1 MTLQPSASNT
11 PSTRATSANVC
22 AFAPRTTLAAL
33 AAAVLLAACG
43 GGGGG
48 DSAGPSTNV
57 GAPGTGTGTGTGS
70 GSPTTPATPT
80 VTPPAT
86 ITLTPTAAPAAFT
99 AADCNRLQSDDV
111 ALAALNLNNPQINLL
126 NTVTREVDP
135 KFAWRMFIRAPET
148 FIKWVIAL
156 HPTTMRL
163 DASSM
168 SIAAHETFHEISFAL
183 TYLCPTVNTYKMTWA
198 NTTYAT
204 ELRHLVLPRYNI
216 VDTVLPSNL
225 KSSSRYSLYILD
237 LGNSSGN
244 DFRLLMDELAAY
256 TGGAVA
262 EYRWIATRGEPNW
275 AIIDSGLAGMVEF
288 MAWTQ
293 AYLQAVRTTNP
304 TAWNLINQDAQAKA
318 ALQAVWTE
326 AENTLQA
333 AYAQTRSGASPR
345 LVYDPL
351 VFDYVY
357 QAGPLNE
364 LALLGI
370 TTRTRG
376 SWVGSYL

>member
-1 MTLQPSASNT
+1 
-11 PSTRATSANVC
+11 
-22 AFAPRTTLAAL
+22 
-33 AAAVLLAACG
+33 
-43 GGGGG
+43 
-48 DSAGPSTNV
+48 
-57 GAPGTGTGTGTGS
+57 
-70 GSPTTPATPT
+70 
-80 VTPPAT
+80 
-86 ITLTPTAAPAAFT
+86 
-99 AADCNRLQSDDV
+99 V
-111 ALAALNLNNPQINLL
+111 ALAALNLNDPQINLL

-135 KFAWRMFIRAPET
+135 KFAWRMFIRAPEN
-148 FIKWVIAL
+148 FIKWVMTAN
-156 HPTTMRL
+156 PTSKRL
-163 DASSM
+163 DSYSL
-168 SIAAHETFHEISFAL
+168 SIAAHETFHEIGFAI
-183 TYLCPTVNTYKMTWA
+183 TDLCPTPSTYKVTWN

-204 ELRHLVLPRYNI
+204 GIRFQDTPRYNI

-225 KSSSRYSLYILD
+225 KSSSRYALYILD
-237 LGNSSGN
+237 VGNYSGN
-244 DFRLLMDELAAY
+244 DIRSLMDELAAY

-262 EYRWIATRGEPNW
+262 EYRWIATRGEPNYDW
-275 AIIDSGLAGMVEF
+275 LDSGLAGMVEF

-345 LVYDPL
+345 LAYDPL

-357 QAGPLNE
+357 QAAPLNE